1 MSHLLQG
8 KAATSRLT
16 LPLTI
21 AYTALVWLAMV
32 SLGITE
38 WHEAALVWLAAILF
52 TALNNREALLPF
64 YSQSISCSFL
74 MLSTLLFATCSS
86 LSAAICALGFSAFL
100 LILLP
105 SYQDRRAPGTVYFA
119 FIMLGVMSVYFIQV
133 LCYLPFLWFVMR
145 SKLMNLGSR
154 SFFAS
159 LLGILTPYW
168 FILGYLAL
176 TGNIMELPSYFQR
189 TVAFSPLL
197 QYTSL
202 SPWQLATM
210 GMTVILG
217 GVSIIYFLHTSYADK
232 IRTRLLNETFTFLFF
247 VTVVFLALQPGFYEE
262 LMAIMVVFVSP
273 LAGRLFALSHTKLSN
288 IFYIASIA
296 ICAIYT
302 ILALW
307 MSSMSS

>member
-1 MSHLLQG
+1 
-8 KAATSRLT
+8 
-16 LPLTI
+16 
-21 AYTALVWLAMV
+21 
-32 SLGITE
+32 
-38 WHEAALVWLAAILF
+38 
-52 TALNNREALLPF
+52 
-64 YSQSISCSFL
+64 
-74 MLSTLLFATCSS
+74 
-86 LSAAICALGFSAFL
+86 
-100 LILLP
+100 
-105 SYQDRRAPGTVYFA
+105 
-119 FIMLGVMSVYFIQV
+119 
-133 LCYLPFLWFVMR
+133 MR

-189 TVAFSPLL
+189 TVAFGPLL

-296 ICAIYT
+296 IYAIYT

>member
-1 MSHLLQG
+1 MSHLLQS

-21 AYTALVWLAMV
+21 AYAAPVWLAMV
-32 SLGITE
+32 SLGNTE
-38 WHEAALVWLAAILF
+38 WHEAALVWLAATLF
-52 TALNNREALLPF
+52 TLLNNREALLPF
-64 YSQSISCSFL
+64 YSQSVSCSFL
-74 MLSTLLFATCSS
+74 MLSTMLFATCSS
-86 LSAAICALGFSAFL
+86 TSAAICALGFSAFL

-105 SYQDRRAPGTVYFA
+105 SYQDHRAPGTVYFA
-119 FIMLGVMSVYFIQV
+119 FILVGVMSVYFIQV
-133 LCYLPFLWFVMR
+133 VCYLPFLWFVMR

-154 SFFAS
+154 AFFAS

-176 TGNIMELPSYFQR
+176 TGNIIELPSHFQR
-189 TVAFSPLL
+189 IVAFGPLF

-202 SPWQLATM
+202 SPWQWITM
-210 GMTVILG
+210 VMTAILG

-247 VTVVFLALQPGFYEE
+247 ITMIFLILQPGFYEE

-273 LAGRLFALSHTKLSN
+273 LAGRLLALSHTRLSN
-288 IFYIASIA
+288 ILYIISIVT
-296 ICAIYT
+296 CVIYT
-302 ILALW
+302 ILVLW
-307 MSSMSS
+307 IHSMNS

>member
-1 MSHLLQG
+1 
-8 KAATSRLT
+8 
-16 LPLTI
+16 
-21 AYTALVWLAMV
+21 MV
-32 SLGITE
+32 SLGIAE
-38 WHEAALVWLAAILF
+38 WHEAALVWLAAMLF

-74 MLSTLLFATCSS
+74 MLSTLLFATCPS

-133 LCYLPFLWFVMR
+133 LCYLPFLWLAMR
-145 SKLMNLGSR
+145 SKLMNLGYR

-189 TVAFSPLL
+189 TVAFGPLL

-296 ICAIYT
+296 IYAIYT

>member
-74 MLSTLLFATCSS
+74 MLS
-86 LSAAICALGFSAFL
+86 
-100 LILLP
+100 LP

-189 TVAFSPLL
+189 TVAFGPLL

-296 ICAIYT
+296 IYAIYT